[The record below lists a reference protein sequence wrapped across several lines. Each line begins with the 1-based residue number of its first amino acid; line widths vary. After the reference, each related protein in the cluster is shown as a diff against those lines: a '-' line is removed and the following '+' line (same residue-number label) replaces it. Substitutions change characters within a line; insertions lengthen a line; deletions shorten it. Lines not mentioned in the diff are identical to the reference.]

1 MMAGIPLDNNGLPVG
16 YQFNPDWEV
25 TPRQVKAML
34 DASEDFIF
42 IDCRTPGE
50 YEHCRIEG
58 ASLLPLQEVGHRLDE
73 LEPVKEKKIV
83 IHCHHGGRSLQM
95 AAYLRRRGYCDV
107 TSMAGGIDVWSMD
120 VDASVPRY

>member
-1 MMAGIPLDNNGLPVG
+1 MTATPLDENGLPVG
-16 YQFNPDWEV
+16 YRFNPDWET

-34 DASEDFIF
+34 DGGEDFVF

-50 YEHCRIEG
+50 FEHCRIEG
-58 ASLLPLQEVGHRLDE
+58 AMLLPLQEVGHRVAE
-73 LEPVKEKKIV
+73 LEPSRDKKMV

-95 AAYLRRRGYCDV
+95 AAYLRRRGFSDV

-120 VDASVPRY
+120 VDRSVPRY